1 MVQLL
6 LLLLMGSVLRAD
18 LYYDNSVILESD
30 LLKNREQYKKL

>member
-6 LLLLMGSVLRAD
+6 LLLLMSSVLRAD
-18 LYYDNSVILESD
+18 LYYDNSVILGSD